1 MVVLKHTI
9 SRRPFYF
16 MLYTVNVK
24 LLRMIQNSRWIP
36 SDVNALE
43 KLLNTKIVGI
53 NVDTI
58 LPTIFS
64 WFNEINSKINPKI
77 NSKSNVQLRNNTDF
91 LIPNNKDIILIL
103 RCLLQYYK
111 TLIECS
117 NEIININET
126 KKNPNLKGVTADNEI
141 NKIIVSLQKYEDMYF
156 NDNFN
161 VDTEELFRALAKY
174 LHPICNEVWKISLK
188 NELSQ
193 RQIKELYIQFLN
205 CGISLYDLINLISD
219 TMFTLYSSKWV
230 NNVLSDKNLNKYTM
244 SHSKFKI
251 NQPQNIIISFCDNI
265 VKYENSSQDIISSS
279 LFNTKDLVSADKED
293 KAFHDRSFGF
303 MYNFSKDTIL
313 GMNMEDTYSY
323 NITLNSYLEIL
334 SALFQ
339 GIPLCSN
346 FCVPQEDAPVYALAK
361 VIQMSSLGLKPIY
374 DLDELKSKTFT
385 YNEIV
390 LSSTAKPYGIFVW
403 EKRLSK
409 CFSQVCSLSTVM
421 HIPLFICRQDGSLL
435 IINWQ
440 NVFEDVKKY
449 LEKMATKQP

>member
-1 MVVLKHTI
+1 MVVLKYTI
-9 SRRPFYF
+9 SRRSFYF

-53 NVDTI
+53 NIDTI
-58 LPTIFS
+58 LPAIFS

-77 NSKSNVQLRNNTDF
+77 NSKNGNDTNF
-91 LIPNNKDIILIL
+91 LIPNNKDLILIL

-117 NEIININET
+117 NKIIDINET
-126 KKNPNLKGVTADNEI
+126 KKNPNLKGMTADNEI

-303 MYNFSKDTIL
+303 MYSFSQDIIL

-323 NITLNSYLEIL
+323 NVTLNSYLDIL

-346 FCVPQEDAPVYALAK
+346 FCVSQENAPAHALAK
-361 VIQMSSLGLKPIY
+361 VIQMSILGLKPIY

-390 LSSTAKPYGIFVW
+390 LSSTAKPYGIFVFRDKLY
-403 EKRLSK
+403 EVLPEV
-409 CFSQVCSLSTVM
+409 FSLSISM
-421 HIPLFICRQDGSLL
+421 QLPLFICNQDGSLDCIPCNKISE
-435 IINWQ
+435 IINDR
-440 NVFEDVKKY
+440 FGP
-449 LEKMATKQP
+449 LEI

>member
-9 SRRPFYF
+9 SRRSFYF

-43 KLLNTKIVGI
+43 KLLNIKIVGI

-205 CGISLYDLINLISD
+205 CCISLYDLINLI
-219 TMFTLYSSKWV
+219 
-230 NNVLSDKNLNKYTM
+230 
-244 SHSKFKI
+244 
-251 NQPQNIIISFCDNI
+251 
-265 VKYENSSQDIISSS
+265 
-279 LFNTKDLVSADKED
+279 
-293 KAFHDRSFGF
+293 
-303 MYNFSKDTIL
+303 
-313 GMNMEDTYSY
+313 
-323 NITLNSYLEIL
+323 
-334 SALFQ
+334 
-339 GIPLCSN
+339 
-346 FCVPQEDAPVYALAK
+346 
-361 VIQMSSLGLKPIY
+361 
-374 DLDELKSKTFT
+374 
-385 YNEIV
+385 
-390 LSSTAKPYGIFVW
+390 
-403 EKRLSK
+403 
-409 CFSQVCSLSTVM
+409 
-421 HIPLFICRQDGSLL
+421 
-435 IINWQ
+435 
-440 NVFEDVKKY
+440 
-449 LEKMATKQP
+449 

>member
-9 SRRPFYF
+9 SRRTFYF

-91 LIPNNKDIILIL
+91 LIPNNKDVILIL

-219 TMFTLYSSKWV
+219 TMFTLYSSK
-230 NNVLSDKNLNKYTM
+230 
-244 SHSKFKI
+244 
-251 NQPQNIIISFCDNI
+251 
-265 VKYENSSQDIISSS
+265 
-279 LFNTKDLVSADKED
+279 
-293 KAFHDRSFGF
+293 
-303 MYNFSKDTIL
+303 
-313 GMNMEDTYSY
+313 
-323 NITLNSYLEIL
+323 
-334 SALFQ
+334 
-339 GIPLCSN
+339 
-346 FCVPQEDAPVYALAK
+346 
-361 VIQMSSLGLKPIY
+361 
-374 DLDELKSKTFT
+374 
-385 YNEIV
+385 
-390 LSSTAKPYGIFVW
+390 
-403 EKRLSK
+403 
-409 CFSQVCSLSTVM
+409 
-421 HIPLFICRQDGSLL
+421 
-435 IINWQ
+435 
-440 NVFEDVKKY
+440 
-449 LEKMATKQP
+449 

>member
-244 SHSKFKI
+244 SHSKFRI

-265 VKYENSSQDIISSS
+265 VKYENS
-279 LFNTKDLVSADKED
+279 
-293 KAFHDRSFGF
+293 
-303 MYNFSKDTIL
+303 SKDTIL

-390 LSSTAKPYGIFVW
+390 LSSTAKPYGIFVFRDKLY
-403 EKRLSK
+403 EVLPEV
-409 CFSQVCSLSTVM
+409 FSLAISMQL
-421 HIPLFICRQDGSLL
+421 PLFICNQDGSLDHMPCNKISE
-435 IINWQ
+435 IINDR
-440 NVFEDVKKY
+440 FRP
-449 LEKMATKQP
+449 LEI

>member
-244 SHSKFKI
+244 SHSKFRI

-303 MYNFSKDTIL
+303 MYNFSQDTIL

-323 NITLNSYLEIL
+323 NITLNSYLKIL

-361 VIQMSSLGLKPIY
+361 VIQMSGLGLKPIY

-390 LSSTAKPYGIFVW
+390 LSSTAKPYGIFVFRDKLY
-403 EKRLSK
+403 EVLPEV
-409 CFSQVCSLSTVM
+409 FSLAISMQL
-421 HIPLFICRQDGSLL
+421 PLFICNQDGSLDRMPCNKISE
-435 IINWQ
+435 IINDR
-440 NVFEDVKKY
+440 FRP
-449 LEKMATKQP
+449 LEI

>member
-1 MVVLKHTI
+1 
-9 SRRPFYF
+9 

-230 NNVLSDKNLNKYTM
+230 NNVLSDKNLNKYTI
-244 SHSKFKI
+244 SHSKFRI

-279 LFNTKDLVSADKED
+279 LFNTKDLVSADKD
-293 KAFHDRSFGF
+293 DAQWQRKIGGF
-303 MYNFSKDTIL
+303 IQRPFLDSQMFYKD
-313 GMNMEDTYSY
+313 
-323 NITLNSYLEIL
+323 
-334 SALFQ
+334 SALI
-339 GIPLCSN
+339 GEN
-346 FCVPQEDAPVYALAK
+346 
-361 VIQMSSLGLKPIY
+361 G
-374 DLDELKSKTFT
+374 TT
-385 YNEIV
+385 YNGDLIDSRMAHIDENGN
-390 LSSTAKPYGIFVW
+390 PGY
-403 EKRLSK
+403 
-409 CFSQVCSLSTVM
+409 FSN
-421 HIPLFICRQDGSLL
+421 GW
-435 IINWQ
+435 N
-440 NVFEDVKKY
+440 K
-449 LEKMATKQP
+449 

>member
-1 MVVLKHTI
+1 
-9 SRRPFYF
+9 
-16 MLYTVNVK
+16 
-24 LLRMIQNSRWIP
+24 MIQNSRWIP

-244 SHSKFKI
+244 SHSKFRI

-279 LFNTKDLVSADKED
+279 LFNTKDLVSADKDD

-361 VIQMSSLGLKPIY
+361 VI
-374 DLDELKSKTFT
+374 
-385 YNEIV
+385 
-390 LSSTAKPYGIFVW
+390 
-403 EKRLSK
+403 
-409 CFSQVCSLSTVM
+409 
-421 HIPLFICRQDGSLL
+421 
-435 IINWQ
+435 
-440 NVFEDVKKY
+440 
-449 LEKMATKQP
+449 

>member
-1 MVVLKHTI
+1 
-9 SRRPFYF
+9 

-24 LLRMIQNSRWIP
+24 LLRMIQNSKWIP

-53 NVDTI
+53 NIDTI

-64 WFNEINSKINPKI
+64 WFNEINSKINSKYNHKI
-77 NSKSNVQLRNNTDF
+77 NPKNNVQIGNDTDF
-91 LIPNNKDIILIL
+91 LIPNNKDIILIF

-117 NEIININET
+117 NEIININAT

-161 VDTEELFRALAKY
+161 VDIEELFRALTKY
-174 LHPICNEVWKISLK
+174 LHPICNEVWKIRLK
-188 NELSQ
+188 NDLSQ
-193 RQIKELYIQFLN
+193 IQIKELYIQFLN

-219 TMFTLYSSKWV
+219 AMFTLYSSKWV

-244 SHSKFKI
+244 SHTKFKI

-265 VKYENSSQDIISSS
+265 AKYENSSQDIISSS
-279 LFNTKDLVSADKED
+279 LFNTKDLVRADKED

-303 MYNFSKDTIL
+303 MYSFSQDTIL

-323 NITLNSYLEIL
+323 NVTLNSYLDIL

-346 FCVPQEDAPVYALAK
+346 FCVPQENAPAYALAK
-361 VIQMSSLGLKPIY
+361 VVQMSSLGLKPIY

-390 LSSTAKPYGIFVW
+390 LSSTA
-403 EKRLSK
+403 
-409 CFSQVCSLSTVM
+409 
-421 HIPLFICRQDGSLL
+421 
-435 IINWQ
+435 
-440 NVFEDVKKY
+440 
-449 LEKMATKQP
+449 

>member
-1 MVVLKHTI
+1 
-9 SRRPFYF
+9 

-193 RQIKELYIQFLN
+193 RQIKELYI
-205 CGISLYDLINLISD
+205 
-219 TMFTLYSSKWV
+219 
-230 NNVLSDKNLNKYTM
+230 
-244 SHSKFKI
+244 
-251 NQPQNIIISFCDNI
+251 
-265 VKYENSSQDIISSS
+265 
-279 LFNTKDLVSADKED
+279 
-293 KAFHDRSFGF
+293 
-303 MYNFSKDTIL
+303 
-313 GMNMEDTYSY
+313 
-323 NITLNSYLEIL
+323 
-334 SALFQ
+334 
-339 GIPLCSN
+339 
-346 FCVPQEDAPVYALAK
+346 
-361 VIQMSSLGLKPIY
+361 
-374 DLDELKSKTFT
+374 
-385 YNEIV
+385 
-390 LSSTAKPYGIFVW
+390 
-403 EKRLSK
+403 
-409 CFSQVCSLSTVM
+409 
-421 HIPLFICRQDGSLL
+421 
-435 IINWQ
+435 
-440 NVFEDVKKY
+440 
-449 LEKMATKQP
+449 

>member
-1 MVVLKHTI
+1 
-9 SRRPFYF
+9 

-58 LPTIFS
+58 LLTIFS

-244 SHSKFKI
+244 SHSKFRI
-251 NQPQNIIISFCDNI
+251 NQPQNIIIS
-265 VKYENSSQDIISSS
+265 
-279 LFNTKDLVSADKED
+279 
-293 KAFHDRSFGF
+293 
-303 MYNFSKDTIL
+303 
-313 GMNMEDTYSY
+313 
-323 NITLNSYLEIL
+323 
-334 SALFQ
+334 
-339 GIPLCSN
+339 
-346 FCVPQEDAPVYALAK
+346 
-361 VIQMSSLGLKPIY
+361 
-374 DLDELKSKTFT
+374 
-385 YNEIV
+385 
-390 LSSTAKPYGIFVW
+390 
-403 EKRLSK
+403 
-409 CFSQVCSLSTVM
+409 
-421 HIPLFICRQDGSLL
+421 
-435 IINWQ
+435 
-440 NVFEDVKKY
+440 
-449 LEKMATKQP
+449 